1 MKNFMKVMGSL
12 IDRILGYM
20 LAIMFAISFFIKDI
34 STVILSGVILI
45 GFTII
50 SIYVENVSRRLEAL
64 KELEK
69 ILGKMEEEDVLD
81 EEN

>member
-1 MKNFMKVMGSL
+1 
-12 IDRILGYM
+12 M

>member
-1 MKNFMKVMGSL
+1 MKDFMKVMRSL

-20 LAIMFAISFFIKDI
+20 LAIMFAISFFIKDV
-34 STVILSGVILI
+34 STIMLSGVILT
-45 GFTII
+45 GFTIM
-50 SIYVENVSRRLEAL
+50 SIYVENVSRRLDAL

-69 ILGKMEEEDVLD
+69 ILKKMEYEDALD

>member
-1 MKNFMKVMGSL
+1 MKVMRSL

-20 LAIMFAISFFIKDI
+20 LAIMFAISFFIKDV
-34 STVILSGVILI
+34 STIMLSGVILT
-45 GFTII
+45 GFTIM
-50 SIYVENVSRRLEAL
+50 SIYVENVSRRLDAL

-69 ILGKMEEEDVLD
+69 ILKKMEYEDALD